1 MDGLKDGDTK
11 GTDMISLNVESN
23 KNDTNKFI
31 YQTENRLT
39 DLKIKLMATKGETWG
54 EG

>member
-1 MDGLKDGDTK
+1 MDGLKDGHTK

-23 KNDTNKFI
+23 KNDTNEFI

-39 DLKIKLMATKGETWG
+39 DLKIKLMATKAENWG